1 VTDTVPSLRSP
12 RTSSARTGAVLALG
26 SMSCVQL
33 GLAASVGLFDV
44 LPPAGVAAL
53 RLVWAGL
60 LLLVIARPRP
70 SSFSR
75 SSLGAAVLLGV
86 VTAGLT
92 ILFMAAVARIP
103 LGTASA
109 IEFLGP
115 LGVAVVQGRHGTG
128 RRVVWPGLAA
138 AGVLLLTAPWEGAA
152 DPLGVAFALGA
163 AACWAGYIL
172 LTQRVGDAVTGLQ
185 GLAVSM
191 PVAGLVSAAVAFT
204 TVPGL
209 PSVLTGPVIL
219 LGLGLALLLPVVPF
233 ALELLA
239 LRRLTVAAFG
249 TLMALEPAIALVVGA
264 VALAQ
269 LPGVLGIV
277 GIVLVVTAG
286 IGAARSGGRADQ
298 PVNVAV
304 VPPSTTSSPG
314 SPTR

>member
-1 VTDTVPSLRSP
+1 MPLT
-12 RTSSARTGAVLALG
+12 TSSGARTGAVLALG

-44 LPPAGVAAL
+44 LPPEGVAAL

-75 SSLGAAVLLGV
+75 SSLGAAVALGV
-86 VTAGLT
+86 VTAGVT
-92 ILFMAAVARIP
+92 MLFMAAVARIP

-115 LGVAVVQGRHGTG
+115 LGVAVVQGRHGAG
-128 RRVVWPGLAA
+128 RRRLLWPVLAA

-152 DPLGVAFALGA
+152 DPVGVAYALGA
-163 AACWAGYIL
+163 AACWAAYIL

-191 PVAGLVSAAVAFT
+191 PVAGLVSAAIAFT

-209 PSVLTGPVIL
+209 PSALTGPVLL
-219 LGLGLALLLPVVPF
+219 LGLGLGLLLPVVPF
-233 ALELLA
+233 ALEMLA

-269 LPGVLGIV
+269 LPGALGVV

-286 IGAARSGGRADQ
+286 IGAARSGDRSADQ

-304 VPPSTTSSPG
+304 MPPSATSSPG

>member
-1 VTDTVPSLRSP
+1 MS
-12 RTSSARTGAVLALG
+12 SSARTGAVLALG

-44 LPPAGVAAL
+44 LPPEGVAAL

-128 RRVVWPGLAA
+128 RRRIVWPVLAA
-138 AGVLLLTAPWEGAA
+138 AGVLLLTAPWQGAA

-163 AACWAGYIL
+163 ALCWAAYIL

-191 PVAGLVSAAVAFT
+191 PVAGLVSAAFAFT

-209 PSVLTGPVIL
+209 GSVLTGPVL
-219 LGLGLALLLPVVPF
+219 LVGLGLALLLPVVPF

-269 LPGVLGIV
+269 LPGLLGIV

-286 IGAARSGGRADQ
+286 IGAARSGGRSADQ

-304 VPPSTTSSPG
+304 IPPSTTSSPG

>member
-1 VTDTVPSLRSP
+1 
-12 RTSSARTGAVLALG
+12 
-26 SMSCVQL
+26 MSCVQL

-75 SSLGAAVLLGV
+75 SSLGAAVALGV
-86 VTAGLT
+86 VTAGVT
-92 ILFMAAVARIP
+92 MLFMAAVARIP

-128 RRVVWPGLAA
+128 RRRVLWPVLAA
-138 AGVLLLTAPWEGAA
+138 VGVLLLTAPWEGAA
-152 DPLGVAFALGA
+152 DPVGVAYALGA

-191 PVAGLVSAAVAFT
+191 PVAGLVSAAVAVT

-209 PSVLTGPVIL
+209 GSVLTGPVL
-219 LGLGLALLLPVVPF
+219 LVGLGLALMLPVVPF
-233 ALELLA
+233 TLELLA

-269 LPGVLGIV
+269 LPGALGVV

-286 IGAARSGGRADQ
+286 IGAARSGGRDGSVESSVGGQ
-298 PVNVAV
+298 PPNVAV
-304 VPPSTTSSPG
+304 MPPSTTSAPDTA
-314 SPTR
+314 TR